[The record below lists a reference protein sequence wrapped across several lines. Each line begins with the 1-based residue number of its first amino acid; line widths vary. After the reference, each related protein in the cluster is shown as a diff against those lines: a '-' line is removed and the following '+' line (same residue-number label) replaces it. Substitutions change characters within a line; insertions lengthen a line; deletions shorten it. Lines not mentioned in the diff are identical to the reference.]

1 MPEAFVV
8 LSEGFWEQS
17 VHVPSLKRLQVRVSQ
32 LRVTTPAI
40 PGKWQTVEN
49 TVRGVVLLINRRA
62 FLETHSQELIKIY
75 GI

>member
-1 MPEAFVV
+1 M
-8 LSEGFWEQS
+8 
-17 VHVPSLKRLQVRVSQ
+17 RVSQ
-32 LRVTTPAI
+32 LRVTTPTI

-49 TVRGVVLLINRRA
+49 TVRGVVFLINRRA